1 MITKAQQGAVTRYEA
16 RNYDKILLR
25 VKKGQREEIQDAAEQ
40 AGESMN
46 QFIVNAIK
54 ERMERM

>member
-16 RNYDKILLR
+16 KAYDKILLR

-54 ERMERM
+54 DRMERM